1 MKTTHTPGPWNYKVQ
16 GFKISIGNK
25 DTGATKNGHDYTT
38 AIIED
43 NSSQAEANARLI
55 AAAPELLESCIEL
68 LGFIERNFPSEDGEA
83 IFDARTAIHK
93 AQG

>member
-1 MKTTHTPGPWNYKVQ
+1 MNHNYTPGPWNYKVQ

-43 NSSQAEANARLI
+43 NSFQAEANAKLM
-55 AAAPELLESCIEL
+55 AAGPELLESCIEL
-68 LGFIERNFPSEDGEA
+68 LGFIERNFPTEDGEA
-83 IFDARTAIHK
+83 IIDARAAIKK